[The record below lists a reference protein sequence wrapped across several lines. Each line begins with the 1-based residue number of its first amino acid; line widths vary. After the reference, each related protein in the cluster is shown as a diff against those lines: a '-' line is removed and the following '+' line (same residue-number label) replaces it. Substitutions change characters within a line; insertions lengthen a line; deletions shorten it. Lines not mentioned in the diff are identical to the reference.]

1 MLATNAP
8 MPDLG
13 WSVIVE
19 QPTREAYA
27 PLRVSILRTA
37 LFSLIALAMAF
48 LVSLLISRK
57 VVRPLA
63 VLREGAKR
71 IGAGEFDHRI
81 EISSGDEFEEVAG
94 EFNQMAA
101 RLHEIYA
108 TLERRV
114 ADRTCELSE
123 ALDDL
128 QTLHARVQS
137 QAAELAESNRTL
149 EARVAEQ
156 VDVVERGGSSAGS
169 SHPSWPMRF

>member
-1 MLATNAP
+1 MLATSAP
-8 MPDLG
+8 IPDLG

-19 QPTREAYA
+19 QPTTEAYA
-27 PLRVSILRTA
+27 PLLASLLRTA
-37 LFSLIALAMAF
+37 LFSLAALAMAF
-48 LVSLLISRK
+48 LVTFLISRK

-94 EFNQMAA
+94 EFNHMAA
-101 RLHEIYA
+101 RLHESYA

-123 ALDDL
+123 ALEDL
-128 QTLHARVQS
+128 KTLHARVQS

-156 VDVVERGGSSAGS
+156 VDVG
-169 SHPSWPMRF
+169 